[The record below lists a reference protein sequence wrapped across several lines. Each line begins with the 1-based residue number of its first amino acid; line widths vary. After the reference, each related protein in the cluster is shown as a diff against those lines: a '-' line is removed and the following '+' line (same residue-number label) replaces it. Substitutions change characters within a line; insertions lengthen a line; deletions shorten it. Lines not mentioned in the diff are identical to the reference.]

1 MNETKSTIEEL
12 QLVAFM
18 LGEEEYTVPIMSVQ
32 EIIMPQKT
40 THLPKIPDFI
50 EGVINLRG
58 HIIPIIDGRKKL
70 GINSENDPADKRT
83 IILELETHTIGL
95 IVDSVSEVLHL
106 NTENIDST
114 HIDMGNETEV
124 ITGIG
129 KYKDR
134 LLILLDPE
142 KLLSSMEVENIHKT
156 LQAVKKS
163 SILNEEKPASKSKKS
178 AV

>member
-1 MNETKSTIEEL
+1 
-12 QLVAFM
+12 
-18 LGEEEYTVPIMSVQ
+18 
-32 EIIMPQKT
+32 
-40 THLPKIPDFI
+40 
-50 EGVINLRG
+50 
-58 HIIPIIDGRKKL
+58 
-70 GINSENDPADKRT
+70 
-83 IILELETHTIGL
+83 
-95 IVDSVSEVLHL
+95 
-106 NTENIDST
+106 
-114 HIDMGNETEV
+114 MGNETEV